1 MAAHAKK
8 RNLFGFG
15 SRTYSAR
22 SGEWRKSKKDKKAE
36 ARERKAERAEAERE
50 RKQSIAEAKK
60 ERKEEA
66 AEKRRQA
73 AEDRKERD
81 LKHRMEMREKAEERK
96 AQARRK
102 TASKSSGSGYPAL
115 FGTPYE
121 KLSPS
126 QQALVRRASNHRKK
140 NPGRSFADCVKAVSK
155 QKGITS
161 PAAVCAASKMR
172 TAAGKRELMAAAKA
186 SRNSGMCP
194 MSGKNPFETLS
205 QGKSRADIF
214 QIGPHAFA
222 AQIGSDRKT
231 FKTYSAA
238 KSWARLRL
246 HEVANP
252 KGFRVR
258 VVPYQPGKR
267 NPFDAAQKLS
277 EEFHGIPS
285 TEVLEIKEKEHYHSN
300 LSGIGPLI
308 SLAVLNRT
316 RTKEVIIMAPDPAA
330 APIEDVV
337 FVTFTE
343 DGRQIIFVGG
353 DQQVDFK
360 PLMNGFGLTD
370 ADVRDHMELGEIS
383 CVTYRTKK
391 IFEAGGEEEVDFYHE
406 LGGEGSK
413 GVLPTLVYKRR
424 NPGMEVV
431 GGRYRIGK
439 FDKELGASPGII
451 G

>member
-1 MAAHAKK
+1 MASPAKK

-22 SGEWRKSKKDKKAE
+22 SGEWRKSQKDKKAE
-36 ARERKAERAEAERE
+36 ARTRKEERAEAERD

-81 LKHRMEMREKAEERK
+81 LKRRMEMREKAEQRK
-96 AQARRK
+96 AESRRK
-102 TASKSSGSGYPAL
+102 TASKSSGSAYPAL
-115 FGTPYE
+115 FGTPYD

-126 QQALVRRASNHRKK
+126 QQALVRRASNRKK
-140 NPGRSFADCVKAVSK
+140 KNGVKAAK
-155 QKGITS
+155 KGRLVNVG
-161 PAAVCAASKMR
+161 AATKATLRKN
-172 TAAGKRELMAAAKA
+172 TAKA
-186 SRNSGMCP
+186 GRKNPGMCP

-205 QGKSRADIF
+205 QGKSKADIF
-214 QIGPHAFA
+214 QIGPHEFA
-222 AQIGSDRKT
+222 AQVGSDRKS

-258 VVPYQPGKR
+258 VVPYAPGKR

-285 TEVLEIKEKEHYHSN
+285 TEVLEIKEREHYHSN

-308 SLAVLNRT
+308 SLAVMNRT
-316 RTKEVIIMAPDPAA
+316 KTKEVIIRAPDPAE

-353 DQQVDFK
+353 DQEIDFK
-360 PLMNGFGLTD
+360 PLMNGFGLTQ
-370 ADVRDHMELGEIS
+370 ADVRDHMEIGEIS
-383 CVTYRTKK
+383 CITYRTKK

-413 GVLPTLVYKRR
+413 GVLPTLVYKLR

-431 GGRYRIGK
+431 GGRYSIAK
-439 FDKELGASPGII
+439 FDKGLGASPGII